1 MKRKKKK
8 SLKIKPTGVFSKEQ
22 EKTAASL
29 LSKMNKSSPGDI
41 VRLTPDAG
49 TAVAFVRL
57 LPLQNESVPVLA
69 GLKEAFKDKQV
80 LKAIKQILFK
90 LNNEGVATGGFFE
103 EENEPSTILRALP
116 KEEPKCLV
124 GATDGFG
131 NRSFALI
138 LQRTM
143 QGVEMAFG
151 VVSEEQGIQQM
162 MIVPVSKKA
171 AEQMLKEFSQ
181 MSGPM
186 VETSLSHAAT
196 ILEQAHGEN
205 QELKTDG
212 TESYLELRPW
222 LLENC
227 AFLDHPAIF
236 DHISEASIQNQSLT
250 SSEIEHLLEQEIMFS
265 WFIDHEKLEPF
276 MVEMANMNDSPIILT
291 ETQKASR
298 VMETREKCGRTV
310 FPPEKAGLV
319 KQSLEEMAYFFF
331 KQDDEKN
338 ATTCLKAAVNFN
350 DRDSLFTESLFIE
363 KLVEKS
369 MAIYHSAVE
378 EGFIEEIQQEE
389 TDSPQIWNP

>member
-8 SLKIKPTGVFSKEQ
+8 SLKIKPAGAFTKEQ
-22 EKTAASL
+22 ERTAASL
-29 LSKMNKSSPGDI
+29 LSKMNDSSPGDI
-41 VRLTPDAG
+41 VHLTPDAG
-49 TAVAFVRL
+49 TAVAFIRL
-57 LPLQNESVPVLA
+57 LPLQNKSVPVLA

-90 LNNEGVATGGFFE
+90 LNNEGVATNGFFE

-124 GATDGFG
+124 GPTDGFG

-138 LQRTM
+138 LQRAM

-151 VVSEEQGIQQM
+151 LVSEEQGIQQM

-196 ILEQAHGEN
+196 ILEQAHGKN

-222 LLENC
+222 LLKNC
-227 AFLDHPAIF
+227 SFLDHPAIF
-236 DHISEASIQNQSLT
+236 DCISEASVQDQPLAA
-250 SSEIEHLLEQEIMFS
+250 SEVDHLLKQEIMFS
-265 WFIDHEKLEPF
+265 WIIDYEKLEPF

-291 ETQKASR
+291 AIQKANR
-298 VMETREKCGRTV
+298 VTEIREKCGRTA

-319 KQSLEEMAYFFF
+319 KQNLEEMAYFFF

-338 ATTCLKAAVNFN
+338 AITCLKAAGNFT
-350 DRDSLFTESLFIE
+350 DRDSLLTESLFI
-363 KLVEKS
+363 KRLVEKS
-369 MAIYHSAVE
+369 IAIYHSTVE
-378 EGFIEEIQQEE
+378 EGFAEEESEEE
-389 TDSPQIWNP
+389 TGSPQIWNP